1 MAGSRW
7 GGKNCLLNIIAM
19 QISERQKNIL
29 DTIIREY
36 VESAR
41 PVSSVYLGEK
51 YDFGICPA
59 SIRIEMQKLTDDGF
73 LCQPHTSAGRVPT
86 DKGYRFFVDMLL
98 DSEKPLAGGT
108 GELDFVAEGIEQDFE
123 DIFKLANSLTRS
135 LAQASSSLVLG
146 YLRQEDVFWK
156 EGWEDLLQNPEF
168 GQRESI
174 ENFINYLSYL
184 ENEVRNNKSE
194 AKLDINI
201 GKENRFPKA
210 DEFSAMTF
218 VLQPAEETEV
228 TLSIV
233 GPKRMAYERNIALT
247 NEILKLFE
255 NI

>member
-1 MAGSRW
+1 
-7 GGKNCLLNIIAM
+7 M

-36 VESAR
+36 VESAK
-41 PVSSVYLGEK
+41 PVSSQYLGEK

-86 DKGYRFFVDMLL
+86 DKGYRLFVDTVLEGDNLSAAM
-98 DSEKPLAGGT
+98 
-108 GELDFVAEGIEQDFE
+108 LDFDPSKNMEEEFE

-146 YLRQEDVFWK
+146 YMRREDVLWK

-168 GQRESI
+168 GQRVLI
-174 ENFINYLSYL
+174 DNFIDYLGYVEDS
-184 ENEVRNNKSE
+184 VKKRGADSR
-194 AKLDINI
+194 LDIYI
-201 GKENRFPKA
+201 GGENHFPKA
-210 DEFSAMTF
+210 EEFSAITF
-218 VLQPAEETEV
+218 ALQPGEEEEV
-228 TLSIV
+228 ILSIV

-247 NEILKLFE
+247 NEVLKLFD
-255 NI
+255 NL

>member
-1 MAGSRW
+1 
-7 GGKNCLLNIIAM
+7 M
-19 QISERQKNIL
+19 QISERQKTIL

-41 PVSSVYLGEK
+41 PVSSQYLGER

-86 DKGYRFFVDMLL
+86 DKGYRLFVDKLL
-98 DSEKPLAGGT
+98 ESENPPAGG
-108 GELDFVAEGIEQDFE
+108 LDFDPAKSMEEEFE

-146 YLRQEDVFWK
+146 YLRREDVLWK

-168 GQRESI
+168 GQRDLI
-174 ENFINYLSYL
+174 DNFIDYLGYMEDSVKNRSADL
-184 ENEVRNNKSE
+184 QI
-194 AKLDINI
+194 DIHI
-201 GKENRFPKA
+201 GTENRFPKA
-210 DEFSAMTF
+210 QEFSAITF
-218 VLQPAEETEV
+218 ALQPGDREEV
-228 TLSIV
+228 ILSIV

-247 NEILKLFE
+247 NEILKMFNE
-255 NI
+255 I